1 MMSINQYIDN
11 QEVVYSLKE
20 DCLAKDK
27 KIEEL
32 EEKIKQYKNLIDS
45 KGL

>member
-11 QEVVYSLKE
+11 QEVISSLQK
-20 DCLAKDK
+20 DCLAKEK

-32 EEKIKQYKNLIDS
+32 EQKLKQYKNLIDS